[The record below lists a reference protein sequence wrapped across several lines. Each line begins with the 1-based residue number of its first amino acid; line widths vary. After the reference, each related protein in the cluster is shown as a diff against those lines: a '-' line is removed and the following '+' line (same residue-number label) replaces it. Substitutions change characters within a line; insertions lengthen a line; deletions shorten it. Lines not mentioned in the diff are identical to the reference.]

1 VIKIG
6 VFDKI
11 NNDTTVNAFKQVS
24 QTRDRKVFVAGI
36 LQVWTFHKYT
46 LHCE

>member
-11 NNDTTVNAFKQVS
+11 DNDMIVNALKQVS

-36 LQVWTFHKYT
+36 LQVWTFHKYM
-46 LHCE
+46 LDC